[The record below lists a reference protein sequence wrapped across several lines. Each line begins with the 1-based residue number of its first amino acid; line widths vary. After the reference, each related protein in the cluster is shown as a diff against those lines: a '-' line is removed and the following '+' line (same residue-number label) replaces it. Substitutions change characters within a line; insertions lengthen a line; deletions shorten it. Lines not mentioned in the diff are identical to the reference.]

1 MGLFG
6 PTKKGGGLDRRFKS
20 NSGGYLGKTVSLV
33 NGLSALASISSEE
46 DNTPDRNPLK
56 IWWVR
61 KMNSRKLDKQIN
73 EQLLDFFKN
82 NKEYIEEYN
91 GIIELSKTDQTKY
104 LQCIDETIQTSF
116 ELLRR
121 EGFSNLLVAGK
132 RFETASEQSLI
143 NSKRKTF
150 IGYYVRTRS
159 FKTSFLGVVTKE
171 IDRLNETGKI
181 ELSKLVK
188 DKYKKAK
195 RKAFFISG
203 NFFLIIILML
213 PILVLLFD
221 ILRNLYVFG

>member
-33 NGLSALASISSEE
+33 SGLNALTSTASEE
-46 DNTPDRNPLK
+46 VNTPDRNYLK

-73 EQLLDFFKN
+73 EQLLDSFKN

-91 GIIELSKTDQTKY
+91 NLIELSKTDQTKY
-104 LQCIDETIQTSF
+104 LQGIDETIQTSF

-121 EGFSNLLVAGK
+121 EGFSNLFVN
-132 RFETASEQSLI
+132 RISSEQSLI

-150 IGYYVRTRS
+150 IGYYVRTKS
-159 FKTSFLGVVTKE
+159 FKSFLGIVKKE

-181 ELSKLVK
+181 ELSKLVE

-203 NFFLIIILML
+203 NLFFIIILML
-213 PILVLLFD
+213 PILVLMFD
-221 ILRNLYVFG
+221 ILRTLYVFG